1 MKLNQTRLKYGYT
14 TGTHTTAI
22 VQSALVKYIGDIDL
36 YKCPVVLPDGD
47 IAEIIVEEILV
58 KNGVIRTSTIK
69 TNNDDFDV
77 TKGSRLI
84 CYLSDRKDL
93 LEDEINSIDHQPCV
107 IEIEK
112 FNILIYAGYG
122 VGVVT
127 KRGLKAEIGYPAIN
141 PVPLKMIE
149 KAVQDATLYK
159 NLERS
164 LHCVVHIENGAIIAK
179 DTANEKVGVLGGLSI
194 LGTKG
199 IVKPV
204 SASAYIDSIE
214 AEIGVANA
222 SGSHSI
228 VFTLGNT
235 SLAFAKNYIHVQEE
249 CYIEIGNFIYE
260 SVKRLIDT
268 SFTEV
273 YFVANIGKMTKL
285 AQGFKN
291 THNKHGW
298 INFDDVIGWI
308 VEQKVELK
316 GKIHGK
322 DFSTMKELE
331 LRLLDLD
338 ETGGYKNLLH
348 EIVTEKAVRT
358 LRDWIHSFKKGKS
371 MILTQAHT
379 VMTDGK
385 RKTYHASINII

>member
-1 MKLNQTRLKYGYT
+1 MELSPSKLRHGYT

-47 IAEIIVEEILV
+47 IAEIIVEDILV
-58 KNGVIRTSTIK
+58 TAGVIRTSTIK

-77 TKGSRLI
+77 TKGARLI
-84 CYLSDRKDL
+84 CYLADQKDL
-93 LEDEINSIDHQPCV
+93 LENKINSIDHQPCI
-107 IEIEK
+107 IEIDK
-112 FNILIYAGYG
+112 FNMLIYAGYG
-122 VGVVT
+122 VGIVT

-149 KAVQDATLYK
+149 RAVQDAVHNE

-164 LHCVVHIENGAIIAK
+164 LYCVIQIENGAIIAK
-179 DTANEKVGVLGGLSI
+179 DTTNEKVGVLGGLSI

-222 SGSHSI
+222 SGSNAI

-235 SLAFAKNYIHVQEE
+235 SLSFAKSYINVQEE

-260 SVKRLIDT
+260 SIKRLIDT

-298 INFDDVIGWI
+298 INFNDVIGWI
-308 VEQKVELK
+308 LEQKDELK

-331 LRLLDLD
+331 LTLLDFD

-348 EIVTEKAVRT
+348 EILTEKAVTT
-358 LRDWIHSFKKGKS
+358 LVDWIHSFKKEKN
-371 MILTQAHT
+371 MVLTKAHT
-379 VMTDGK
+379 VTTDGK
-385 RKTYHASINII
+385 KRTYHASFDII

>member
-1 MKLNQTRLKYGYT
+1 MKLNPTKLKYGYT
-14 TGTHTTAI
+14 TGTHATAI
-22 VQSALVKYIGDIDL
+22 VQSALVKYIEGMDL
-36 YKCPVVLPDGD
+36 YKCPVVLPSGD
-47 IAEIIVEEILV
+47 IAEIIVEDILV
-58 KNGVIRTSTIK
+58 KAEVIRTSTIK

-77 TKGSRLI
+77 TKGCRLI
-84 CYLSDRKDL
+84 CYLSDQKDL
-93 LEDEINSIDHQPCV
+93 LEDQINSIDHQPCI
-107 IEIEK
+107 IEIDK
-112 FNILIYAGYG
+112 FNMLVYAGYG

-127 KRGLKAEIGYPAIN
+127 KKGLKAEVGYPAIN
-141 PVPLKMIE
+141 PVPLRMIE
-149 KAVQDATLYK
+149 RAVEDATQYK
-159 NLERS
+159 NLEKS
-164 LHCVVHIENGAIIAK
+164 LYCVIQIENGAIIAK

-222 SGSHSI
+222 LGLRSI

-235 SLAFAKNYIHVQEE
+235 SLAFAKTYIHVQEE

-273 YFVANIGKMTKL
+273 YFVANIGKMAKL

-298 INFDDVIGWI
+298 INFDEVIGWI
-308 VEQKVELK
+308 VEQKDELK

-331 LRLLDLD
+331 LTLLDFD
-338 ETGGYKNLLH
+338 ETGEYKNLLH
-348 EIVTEKAVRT
+348 EIVTEKAVST
-358 LRDWIHSFKKGKS
+358 LGEWIHSFKKETS
-371 MILTQAHT
+371 MILTKAHT

-385 RKTYHASINII
+385 RKTYHANFDIT